1 MAKANFSYNSVSRR
15 LPDVFFRIFDPFLC
29 FFPSLSLSPA
39 NDAADAS
46 SGNLITNSSSVDA
59 VANEAVT
66 NNATENGVGK
76 YDAGIDD
83 VEGRYAAQNGDT
95 GKAAFE
101 ETADVASVETGV
113 DDEALTADDVAKI
126 LIRHGIRRPEMRDE
140 IFVQIC
146 NQGWPP
152 TK

>member
-1 MAKANFSYNSVSRR
+1 M
-15 LPDVFFRIFDPFLC
+15 
-29 FFPSLSLSPA
+29 

-46 SGNLITNSSSVDA
+46 SGNFLTNSSSVDA
-59 VANEAVT
+59 AKNEATNNDAVT
-66 NNATENGVGK
+66 NDAAENGVGK
-76 YDAGIDD
+76 YDVGSNG
-83 VEGRYAAQNGDT
+83 VEGRYAAQNGET
-95 GKAAFE
+95 EEGAFE

-126 LIRHGIRRPEMRDE
+126 LIRHGIHRPEMRDE